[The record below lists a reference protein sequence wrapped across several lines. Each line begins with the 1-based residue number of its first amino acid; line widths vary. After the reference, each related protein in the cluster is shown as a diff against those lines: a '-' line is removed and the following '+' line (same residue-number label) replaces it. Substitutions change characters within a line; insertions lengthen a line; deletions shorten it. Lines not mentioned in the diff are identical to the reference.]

1 MKHLFLLIIL
11 ILSITVNG
19 QSIIGKWVTYDDE
32 TNEKKG
38 VVEIYKMNNLYFAK
52 IVKNYSGEKDAIC
65 EACEG
70 TKKNKL
76 ILGLVIIEDLK
87 KNGSIYEGGTI
98 LDPETG
104 DTYSCSLEL
113 INANKLKVRG
123 YLGFSIFGRTQ
134 YWRRAG

>member
-1 MKHLFLLIIL
+1 MKHLYLFTIL
-11 ILSITVNG
+11 ILTVTANG

-38 VVEIYKMNNLYFAK
+38 VVEIYKKNTSYFAK
-52 IVKNYSGEKDAIC
+52 IVKNLDGEKNAVC
-65 EACEG
+65 EECEG
-70 TKKNKL
+70 AKKNKP
-76 ILGLVIIEDLK
+76 IIGLVIIENLK
-87 KNGSIYEGGTI
+87 KDGSVYEGGTI

-104 DTYSCSLEL
+104 ETYSCYLEL
-113 INANKLKVRG
+113 VNVNKLKVRG